1 MSNKPH
7 SEQSSPASTAGAEEH
22 ENITEQMYRETS
34 EHYMQELKKKDRIIK
49 FLKNRLEEIDYHK
62 NKLKEIKDQIKL
74 CTSLQIQFNKVTEEK
89 IYSILH
95 DQSERLNC
103 IDDSTAN
110 VDSDLQDYID
120 NYIELV
126 DIDTDSDSMEEMV
139 LRGN

>member
-1 MSNKPH
+1 MSNKPK
-7 SEQSSPASTAGAEEH
+7 EH

-120 NYIELV
+120 NYIEII
-126 DIDTDSDSMEEMV
+126 DIDTDSDSLEEMA

>member
-1 MSNKPH
+1 MSNKP
-7 SEQSSPASTAGAEEH
+7 EEH

-34 EHYMQELKKKDRIIK
+34 EYYMQELKKKDRIIK

-74 CTSLQIQFNKVTEEK
+74 CTNLQIQFNKVTEEK

-120 NYIELV
+120 NYIEII
-126 DIDTDSDSMEEMV
+126 DIDTDSDSLEEMA